1 MLASSPGHPSHLIY
15 PDSACHGPSVDLRMF
30 CSEVGRILMAV
41 SQSKVNCAVL
51 ELQGWI
57 FWHKKWDSFVTGAT
71 FKRPILGEIKQ
82 KQTIQIYMVIFRD
95 FPKIT
100 MQCLG

>member
-1 MLASSPGHPSHLIY
+1 
-15 PDSACHGPSVDLRMF
+15 
-30 CSEVGRILMAV
+30 MAV

-82 KQTIQIYMVIFRD
+82 KQTIQIYGD
-95 FPKIT
+95 FQGFPENNNAVFGLVT
-100 MQCLG
+100 